1 MKLSLL
7 VLDPTFAISSL
18 KRDSPLPAWATSS
31 DFYSI
36 TRTYDELSIVC
47 PQDQVPAGVDI
58 NKNWRC
64 LKVQGPLGF
73 SITGILA
80 SISMPLSTEGVSVF
94 VFSSYDTDHI
104 MVKQYELEKAIEVL
118 QKAGHTVKYQSGH

>member
-7 VLDPTFAISSL
+7 VLDPTFAICSM
-18 KRDSPLPAWATSS
+18 KRDSPLPEWATSS
-31 DFYSI
+31 DFFSI

-47 PQDQVPAGVDI
+47 PQDKVPAGVDI
-58 NKNWRC
+58 NKNWSC
-64 LKVQGPLGF
+64 MKVQGPLGF

-80 SISMPLSTEGVSVF
+80 SISTPLAGEGISVF

-118 QKAGHTVKYQSGH
+118 QKAGHTVKYQSG

>member
-7 VLDPTFAISSL
+7 VLDETFAICSL
-18 KRDSPLPAWATSS
+18 KRDAPLPEWATSS

-36 TRTYDELSIVC
+36 TRTHDELSIVC
-47 PQDQVPAGVDI
+47 PQEKIPPNVDI

-80 SISMPLSTEGVSVF
+80 SISAPLATEGVSVF

-104 MVKQYELEKAIEVL
+104 MVKQYELEKAVDVL
-118 QKAGHTVKYQSGH
+118 TKAGHTIKYQSA

>member
-7 VLDPTFAISSL
+7 VLEETFAISSL
-18 KRDSPLPAWATSS
+18 KRDSPLPDWATSS
-31 DFYSI
+31 DFFSI
-36 TRTYDELSIVC
+36 TRTFDELSIVS
-47 PQDQVPAGVDI
+47 PQEKVPAGVDI

-80 SISMPLSTEGVSVF
+80 SLSMPLASEGVSIF

-104 MVKQYELEKAIEVL
+104 MVKQYELEKAVEVL
-118 QKAGHTVKYQSGH
+118 QKAGHTVQYQK

>member
-7 VLDPTFAISSL
+7 VLDPTFVICSL

-104 MVKQYELEKAIEVL
+104 MVKQYELEKAVEVL
-118 QKAGHTVKYQSGH
+118 QKAGHTVKYQST

>member
-7 VLDPTFAISSL
+7 VLDPMFAICSL
-18 KRDSPLPAWATSS
+18 KRDSPLPQWATSS

-47 PQDQVPAGVDI
+47 PQDLVPAGVDI

-104 MVKQYELEKAIEVL
+104 MVKQYELEKAMEVL
-118 QKAGHTVKYQSGH
+118 QKAGHTVKYQNK

>member
-7 VLDPTFAISSL
+7 VLDPMFAICSL
-18 KRDSPLPAWATSS
+18 KRDSPLPEWATSS

-47 PQDQVPAGVDI
+47 PQEQMPAGVDI

-104 MVKQYELEKAIEVL
+104 MVKQYELEKAVDVL
-118 QKAGHTVKYQSGH
+118 QKAGHTIKY

>member
-7 VLDPTFAISSL
+7 VLDPMFAICSL
-18 KRDSPLPAWATSS
+18 KRDAPLPEWATSS

-47 PQDQVPAGVDI
+47 PQEQVPAGVDI

-104 MVKQYELEKAIEVL
+104 MVKQYELEKAVEVL
-118 QKAGHTVKYQSGH
+118 QKAGHTIKYQNK

>member
-7 VLDPTFAISSL
+7 VLDPMFAICSL
-18 KRDSPLPAWATSS
+18 KRDSPLPDWATSS

-104 MVKQYELEKAIEVL
+104 MVKQYELEKAVEVL
-118 QKAGHTVKYQSGH
+118 QKAGHTIKYQNK

>member
-7 VLDPTFAISSL
+7 VLDETFAICSL
-18 KRDSPLPAWATSS
+18 KRDSPLPDWATSS

-47 PQDQVPAGVDI
+47 PQDKIPANVEI

-80 SISMPLSTEGVSVF
+80 SISMPLSAEGVSVF

-104 MVKQYELEKAIEVL
+104 MVKQYELEKAAEVL
-118 QKAGHTVKYQSGH
+118 QKAGHTVHYQK

>member
-1 MKLSLL
+1 M
-7 VLDPTFAISSL
+7 

-47 PQDQVPAGVDI
+47 PQDHVPAGVDI

-73 SITGILA
+73 SIAGTMA
-80 SISMPLSTEGVSVF
+80 SLSMPMSSEGVSIF

-104 MVKQYELEKAIEVL
+104 MVKQYELEKAVEVL
-118 QKAGHTVKYQSGH
+118 KKAGHTIKFQNQ

>member
-7 VLDPTFAISSL
+7 VLDETFAISTL
-18 KRDSPLPAWATSS
+18 KKDEQLPGWATSS
-31 DFYSI
+31 AFFSI

-47 PQDQVPAGVDI
+47 PQKNIPAGVEI

-80 SISMPLSTEGVSVF
+80 SLSMPLASEGISIF

-104 MVKQYELEKAIEVL
+104 MVKQYELDKAIEVL
-118 QKAGHTVKYQSGH
+118 QKAGHSVQYQPKQ

>member
-7 VLDPTFAISSL
+7 VLDPMFAICSL
-18 KRDSPLPAWATSS
+18 KRDSPLPEWATSS

-47 PQDQVPAGVDI
+47 PQDLVPAGVDI

-104 MVKQYELEKAIEVL
+104 MVKQYELEKAVEVL
-118 QKAGHTVKYQSGH
+118 QKAGHTIKYQNK

>member
-7 VLDPTFAISSL
+7 VLDPMFAICSL
-18 KRDSPLPAWATSS
+18 KRDSPLPEWATSS

-47 PQDQVPAGVDI
+47 PQDKVPAGVDI

-104 MVKQYELEKAIEVL
+104 MVKQYELEKAMEVL
-118 QKAGHTVKYQSGH
+118 QKAGHTVKYQNK

>member
-7 VLDPTFAISSL
+7 VLEETFAICSL
-18 KRDSPLPAWATSS
+18 KRDSPLPEWATSS
-31 DFYSI
+31 DFHSI

-47 PQDQVPAGVDI
+47 PQEKIPGGVKI

-80 SISMPLSTEGVSVF
+80 SLSMPLASEGVSIF

-104 MVKQYELEKAIEVL
+104 MVKQYELEKAVEVL
-118 QKAGHTVKYQSGH
+118 QKAGHTVQYQRGR

>member
-7 VLDPTFAISSL
+7 VLDPTFAICSL

-31 DFYSI
+31 EFYSI

-80 SISMPLSTEGVSVF
+80 SISTPLASEGISVF

-118 QKAGHTVKYQSGH
+118 QKAGHTTKFQSQ

>member
-36 TRTYDELSIVC
+36 TRTFDELSIVC
-47 PQDQVPAGVDI
+47 PQDQVPAGVDL

-118 QKAGHTVKYQSGH
+118 QKAGHTVKYQSQ

>member
-7 VLDPTFAISSL
+7 VLDPIFAICSL
-18 KRDSPLPAWATSS
+18 KRDSPLPDWATSS

-47 PQDQVPAGVDI
+47 PQDKVPAGVDI

-80 SISMPLSTEGVSVF
+80 SISMPLSSEGVSVF

-104 MVKQYELEKAIEVL
+104 MVKQYELEKAIDVL
-118 QKAGHTVKYQSGH
+118 QKAGHTVKYQNK

>member
-7 VLDPTFAISSL
+7 VLEETFAICSM
-18 KRDSPLPAWATSS
+18 KRDSPLPEWATSS
-31 DFYSI
+31 DFFSI
-36 TRTYDELSIVC
+36 TRTFDELSIVC
-47 PQDQVPAGVDI
+47 PQEKVPAGVDI

-80 SISMPLSTEGVSVF
+80 SLSMPLASEGVSIF

-104 MVKQYELEKAIEVL
+104 MVKQYELEKAVEVL
-118 QKAGHTVKYQSGH
+118 QKAGHTVQYQK

>member
-7 VLDPTFAISSL
+7 VLDETFAICTL
-18 KRDSPLPAWATSS
+18 KRDQPLPEWATSS

-47 PQDQVPAGVDI
+47 PQHKIPAGTEI

-80 SISMPLSTEGVSVF
+80 SLSMPLASEGVSIF

-104 MVKQYELEKAIEVL
+104 MVKQYELDKAIEVL
-118 QKAGHTVKYQSGH
+118 KKAGHTVQYQSGH

>member
-7 VLDPTFAISSL
+7 VLDDILAICSL
-18 KRDSPLPAWATSS
+18 KRDSPLPDWATSS
-31 DFYSI
+31 GFYSI

-47 PQDQVPAGVDI
+47 PQEQVPAGVDI
-58 NKNWRC
+58 NKSWRC

-80 SISMPLSTEGVSVF
+80 SLSMPLASEGVSIF

-104 MVKQYELEKAIEVL
+104 MVKQYELEKAVEVL
-118 QKAGHTVKYQSGH
+118 QKAGHTVQYQK

>member
-7 VLDPTFAISSL
+7 VLDETLAICSL
-18 KRDSPLPAWATSS
+18 KRDSPLPDWATSS

-47 PQDQVPAGVDI
+47 PQDKVPAGVDI

-80 SISMPLSTEGVSVF
+80 SLSMPLASEGVSIF

-104 MVKQYELEKAIEVL
+104 MVKQYELDKAVEVL
-118 QKAGHTVKYQSGH
+118 QKAGHTVQYQK

>member
-1 MKLSLL
+1 M
-7 VLDPTFAISSL
+7 
-18 KRDSPLPAWATSS
+18 
-31 DFYSI
+31 
-36 TRTYDELSIVC
+36 
-47 PQDQVPAGVDI
+47 PAGECAGRRRHH
-58 NKNWRC
+58 KNWRC

-104 MVKQYELEKAIEVL
+104 MVKQYELEKAVEVL
-118 QKAGHTVKYQSGH
+118 QKAGHTVQYQTK

>member
-7 VLDPTFAISSL
+7 VLEETFAICSL
-18 KRDSPLPAWATSS
+18 KRDSPLPDWATSS
-31 DFYSI
+31 DFFSI
-36 TRTYDELSIVC
+36 TRTFDELSIVC
-47 PQDQVPAGVDI
+47 PQDKVPAGVDI

-73 SITGILA
+73 SITGIL
-80 SISMPLSTEGVSVF
+80 SSLSMPLASEGVSIF

-104 MVKQYELEKAIEVL
+104 MVKQYELEKAMEVL
-118 QKAGHTVKYQSGH
+118 QKAGHTVQYQK

>member
-7 VLDPTFAISSL
+7 VLDETFAICTL
-18 KRDSPLPAWATSS
+18 KRDLPLPDWATSS
-31 DFYSI
+31 AFYSI

-47 PQDQVPAGVDI
+47 PQSAIPSGVEI

-64 LKVQGPLGF
+64 MKVQGPLGF

-80 SISMPLSTEGVSVF
+80 SISAPLASEGISVF

-104 MVKQYELEKAIEVL
+104 MVKQYELEKAIDVL
-118 QKAGHTVKYQSGH
+118 QKTGHTVKYQSGP

>member
-7 VLDPTFAISSL
+7 VLDPTFAICSL
-18 KRDSPLPAWATSS
+18 KRDSPLPDWATSS

-104 MVKQYELEKAIEVL
+104 MVKKYELEKAIEVL

>member
-7 VLDPTFAISSL
+7 VLDPTFAICSM
-18 KRDSPLPAWATSS
+18 KRDSPLPEWATSS
-31 DFYSI
+31 DFFSI

-47 PQDQVPAGVDI
+47 PQDNVPAGVDI

-80 SISMPLSTEGVSVF
+80 SISMPLSSEGISVF

-104 MVKQYELEKAIEVL
+104 MVKLYELEKAVEVL
-118 QKAGHTVKYQSGH
+118 QKAGHTVQYQSK

>member
-7 VLDPTFAISSL
+7 VLDPTFAICSL
-18 KRDSPLPAWATSS
+18 KRDSPLPEWATSS

-47 PQDQVPAGVDI
+47 PQDQIPANVEI

-80 SISMPLSTEGVSVF
+80 SISMPLSAEGVSVF

-104 MVKQYELEKAIEVL
+104 MVKQYELEKAIDVL
-118 QKAGHTVKYQSGH
+118 QKAGHTIKHQSQ

>member
-7 VLDPTFAISSL
+7 VLDPTFAICSL
-18 KRDSPLPAWATSS
+18 KRDSPLPDWATSS
-31 DFYSI
+31 EFFSI

-47 PQDQVPAGVDI
+47 PQEKVPAGVDI

-73 SITGILA
+73 SIAGTMA
-80 SISMPLSTEGVSVF
+80 SLSSPMSSEGVSIF

-104 MVKQYELEKAIEVL
+104 MVKQYELEKAVEVL
-118 QKAGHTVKYQSGH
+118 RKAGHTVKYQTE